1 MSFLP
6 QPLPSFAPLNHACVP
21 YFSTFF
27 EASQSIIPA
36 LRSCENEALRPVLR
50 LGQCPLAHR
59 LLGTISPS
67 QPIRLVFLDT
77 CSQCNRRPYYK
88 PCYDRPDL
96 DDFCLNCIPDS
107 HLRYLR
113 YFCRFIKRV
122 CEYDNT
128 HKRDCDACVPALFRF
143 ESVQRVQ
150 EKALRCED
158 R

>member
-67 QPIRLVFLDT
+67 QPIRLVFLAT

-96 DDFCLNCIPDS
+96 DDFCLHC
-107 HLRYLR
+107 
-113 YFCRFIKRV
+113 IKRV
-122 CEYDNT
+122 CEHDNT
-128 HKRDCDACVPALFRF
+128 HKRDCDACVLALFGFRG
-143 ESVQRVQ
+143 VQRVQ